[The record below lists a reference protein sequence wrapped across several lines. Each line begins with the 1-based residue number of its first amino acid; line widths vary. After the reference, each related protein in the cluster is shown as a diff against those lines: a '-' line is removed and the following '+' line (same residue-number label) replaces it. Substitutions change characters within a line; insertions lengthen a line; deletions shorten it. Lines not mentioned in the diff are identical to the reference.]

1 MLSLELGNN
10 HRIRMVLVG
19 RNLLKDI
26 FFIRVELPAA

>member
-26 FFIRVELPAA
+26 FLLELPAA